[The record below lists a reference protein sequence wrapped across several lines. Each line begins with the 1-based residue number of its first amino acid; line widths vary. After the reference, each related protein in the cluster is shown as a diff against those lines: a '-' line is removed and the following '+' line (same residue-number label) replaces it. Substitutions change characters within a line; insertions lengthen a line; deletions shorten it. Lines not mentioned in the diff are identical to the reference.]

1 MKIVFNPFTGNFD
14 WVNDGTVT
22 GSGTATRVAFWSTA
36 NNISSDSALY
46 WDNTNKRLGVGTAS
60 PSQVLHIVGDT
71 RIDGSVDIGNGSAS
85 EYSIEIGA
93 SRTGNGFAYIDL
105 IGDTTYTDYGMRLI
119 RGNAG
124 ANAFN
129 TITCRGTGGLLL
141 ETNEAA
147 AIAFNTIAA
156 ERARITATGN
166 FGIGTTNPTEKL
178 VISDGGAAGFEYIPS
193 SGRWYRFNRS
203 TLAYGGIYT
212 EASEHTWSIGAT
224 EHVRLS
230 SGGNFGIGN
239 NNPTYKLDVTGDV
252 RIASGS
258 LGVGVTPNATDGR
271 IDAANDIVA
280 YSSSD
285 KRLKVNI
292 KPIEGAIDKV
302 LALNG
307 VEYDWNPKFLDSH
320 GYSGHDI
327 GVIAHEVQEILP
339 EAVRVGGHGYLM
351 VRYEKLI
358 PLLIQAVKEQQTYI
372 ELLMSKYDL

>member
-14 WVNDGTVT
+14 WVNAGTVV
-22 GSGTATRVAFWSTA
+22 GSGTATQVAFWS
-36 NNISSDSALY
+36 SSGGLSGNSVFY
-46 WDNTNKRLGVGTAS
+46 WDNVNNRLGVGTPSPMTSIHTNGTVTAENGLTLVVSSISQAFNGHLYISNSGFGFNGRDIYVS
-60 PSQVLHIVGDT
+60 PSRNLFIQGV
-71 RIDGSVDIGNGSAS
+71 DGIFAGS
-85 EYSIEIGA
+85 
-93 SRTGNGFAYIDL
+93 
-105 IGDTTYTDYGMRLI
+105 
-119 RGNAG
+119 
-124 ANAFN
+124 
-129 TITCRGTGGLLL
+129 
-141 ETNEAA
+141 
-147 AIAFNTIAA
+147 
-156 ERARITATGN
+156 GN
-166 FGIGTTNPTEKL
+166 FGIGTTTPNEKL
-178 VISDGGAAGFEYIPS
+178 VISDNGAAGFEYIPS
-193 SGRWYRFNRS
+193 TGRWYRYNRS
-203 TLAYGGIYT
+203 TMAYGGIYT
-212 EASEHTWSIGAT
+212 EASEHTWSIGGT
-224 EHVRLS
+224 EHARLS
-230 SGGNFGIGN
+230 AGGNFGIGN

-258 LGVGVTPNATDGR
+258 LGVGVAPNATDGR

-302 LALNG
+302 LAING

-327 GVIAHEVQEILP
+327 GVIAHEVQEIFP